1 VGIAKIP
8 GESATT
14 ARREEENRHNPLPSI
29 ALSDRKANRRLRFR
43 RRLRRLHDFQARFGL
58 GFRRGRFRK
67 ARLRPGRLDLQAR
80 LWLRRLDVQA
90 WLGFRKGKARLGFR
104 LRSDRKAR
112 IGRNRK
118 AYLGLAAGDDDPK
131 AGAGKSRLDEKPSP
145 VQDSLGVLLPFVGI
159 VCLRLVFHGVLPF
172 TLSQTSVSESGMGLR
187 YGLWMPRL
195 YSHVS

>member
-8 GESATT
+8 GESATV
-14 ARREEENRHNPLPSI
+14 ARREEENRHNPLPSVD
-29 ALSDRKANRRLRFR
+29 LFDRKANRRLRFR
-43 RRLRRLHDFQARFGL
+43 RRLGRLHDFQTRFGL

-80 LWLRRLDVQA
+80 LRLGLYDVQA
-90 WLGFRKGKARLGFR
+90 R
-104 LRSDRKAR
+104 LRFRRGSDRKAR
-112 IGRNRK
+112 IGTDRK
-118 AYLGLAAGDDDPK
+118 ACLGLAAGDDGPK

-172 TLSQTSVSESGMGLR
+172 TLSQTSVSRSGNGSALR
-187 YGLWMPRL
+187 AMMPRP
-195 YSHVS
+195 YSYVS